1 MLIYELK
8 YNTLFALNDEK
19 HLINFIISHNVF
31 VFPWKLHSTV
41 LPAKSDSDFLFCLQ
55 SYQGL
60 IIDRALVY

>member
-8 YNTLFALNDEK
+8 YNTLFALNDGNY
-19 HLINFIISHNVF
+19 LINFNISNNVF

-41 LPAKSDSDFLFCLQ
+41 LPAKSDSDFLLCLQ

-60 IIDRALVY
+60 